1 MSDILERRG
10 RRRTTMSDENRRGR
24 GRPRKEEYRYD
35 QPFRF
40 NGTEEHAYMR
50 KALED
55 ELGMN
60 GGEVM
65 RMALETLYNLKI
77 WGR

>member
-1 MSDILERRG
+1 M
-10 RRRTTMSDENRRGR
+10 ENNRGR
-24 GRPRKEEYRYD
+24 GRPRKEVQRYD

-40 NGTEEHAYMR
+40 NGTEEHTYMR
-50 KALED
+50 KALEE

-65 RMALETLYNLKI
+65 RMALEMAYKVKV
-77 WGR
+77 WSKQ

>member
-1 MSDILERRG
+1 MN
-10 RRRTTMSDENRRGR
+10 ENVRRGR
-24 GRPRKEEYRYD
+24 GRPRKEEQRYD

-40 NGTEEHAYMR
+40 NGTEEHTYMR

-65 RMALETLYNLKI
+65 RKALETLYNLKI
-77 WGR
+77 WSR